1 MQTSRRLGAFPVFMM
16 IFKISAFTLGGG
28 AVLIG
33 LIQEAVKRTGLV
45 PDEETADMMALSLAA
60 PGAMGISMSYQA
72 GLALGG
78 PVGAAAAVFGMAL
91 PPFLAILLLSG
102 WLLAHMGSGYI
113 SAFFSGASAGLV
125 VVLGAMV
132 WKIAKKSAFCSVKDA
147 VLCVAVAAAV
157 LVLNVSPVW
166 GLLGGTVVGVV
177 VNLIFEKKNQGTEGG
192 AHA

>member
-1 MQTSRRLGAFPVFMM
+1 MQTSRRLGAFPIFMM